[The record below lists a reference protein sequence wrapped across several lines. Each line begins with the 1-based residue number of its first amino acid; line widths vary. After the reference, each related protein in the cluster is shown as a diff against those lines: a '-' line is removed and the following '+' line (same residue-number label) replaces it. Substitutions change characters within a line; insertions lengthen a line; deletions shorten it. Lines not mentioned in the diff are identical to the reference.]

1 MRRRHDVVVATMS
14 RLAWP
19 VAALCATA
27 FLAALAFTGGRGGP
41 GLAPFV
47 PRGLLTI
54 AAEDVRE
61 VDLTTPQGHWHFV
74 RGQGSWRVTQGET
87 TAGFE
92 ERLDNALRLLRNS
105 GPDRILTGAEV
116 AEAGAAQFGLA
127 QPRLRVI
134 VSGLDSASFAISFG
148 AATPMGLSHY
158 ARLDGSSEIAL
169 LPAFVAEEWE
179 RTGGAP

>member
-1 MRRRHDVVVATMS
+1 VVVATMS
-14 RLAWP
+14 RLAWA
-19 VAALCATA
+19 VAALGATA
-27 FLAALAFTGGRGGP
+27 FLVALAFTGGRGGP

-47 PRGLLTI
+47 PKGLLTI

-61 VDLTTPQGHWHFV
+61 IDLTTPQGHWHFV
-74 RGQGSWRVTQGET
+74 RAQGSWRVTLGKT

-105 GPDRILTGAEV
+105 GPDRILTSAEV
-116 AEAGAAQFGLA
+116 AQAGAAQFGLA
-127 QPRLRVI
+127 SPRLRIV
-134 VSGLDSASFAISFG
+134 VSGPDSSSFAISFG
-148 AATPMGLSHY
+148 TTSPMGLSHY
-158 ARLDGSSEIAL
+158 ARLDGSPEIAL

>member
-1 MRRRHDVVVATMS
+1 MS
-14 RLAWP
+14 RLAWA

-27 FLAALAFTGGRGGP
+27 FLVALAFTGGRGGP

-54 AAEDVRE
+54 PAEDVRE
-61 VDLTTPQGHWHFV
+61 IDVATPRGHWHFV
-74 RGQGSWRVTQGET
+74 RAQGSWRATKGVAA
-87 TAGFE
+87 AGFE

-105 GPDRILTGAEV
+105 GPDRILTSAEV
-116 AEAGAAQFGLA
+116 AQAGAAQFGLA
-127 QPRLRVI
+127 PPRLRII
-134 VSGLDSASFAISFG
+134 VSGPDSSSFAISFG
-148 AATPMGLSHY
+148 ATNPMGLSNY

-179 RTGGAP
+179 QTGGAP

>member
-1 MRRRHDVVVATMS
+1 MS
-14 RLAWP
+14 RLAWAG
-19 VAALCATA
+19 AALCAIA
-27 FLAALAFTGGRGGP
+27 FLAALAFTGGRGG
-41 GLAPFV
+41 LVPFV
-47 PRGLLTI
+47 PKGFLTI

-74 RGQGSWRVTQGET
+74 RAQGSWRATQGKT

-105 GPDRILTGAEV
+105 GPDRILTSAEV

-134 VSGLDSASFAISFG
+134 VSGPDSSSFAISFG
-148 AATPMGLSHY
+148 VSSPMGLSHY
-158 ARLDGSSEIAL
+158 ARLDGGSDVAL